1 MKEVA
6 IIGSGLSG
14 LAAALRLSEA
24 GLKVK
29 VFEQNKTFGGK
40 AGEIKESGFRFDT
53 GPSLLTMPF
62 VIDELLLLSG
72 EDKIEFIRPEVLC
85 RYFFPDKSV
94 FDANSDLEAFIEK
107 ASLMFG
113 EPENNLRAYFNYA
126 KNIYELTGDVFLFNK
141 FSLKQIFIKNPLLF
155 FKILQIDPFRTMN
168 SSLKRFFKNE
178 KLIQFFGR
186 YATYNG
192 SDPYRAPATLNI
204 ISWVEN
210 GLGGFYING
219 GMRRL
224 PEIIYKKAAASGTVF
239 IFEAPVISISQEQ
252 NGRVKLK
259 YIKDSSPQEEVFDT
273 VLSSI
278 DVFNTEK
285 MINGIQPSEILEPST
300 SAVIFFWGVKNI
312 SGKMHLHNVLFSEN
326 YKKEFDDL
334 KNGKIPGDPTIYVY
348 ISSKINKQDAPE
360 NCENWFVMINTPALA
375 NPQKFDYKSEIESL
389 KLKIL
394 AKIKERTGINI
405 KSKIIFEKVFTPNDI
420 ENYTGSSLGSIYGN
434 SSNSMFSAF
443 RRKNSVSSK
452 LKNLYY
458 CGGTVHPG
466 GGIPLVL
473 LSAKIASESI
483 IKNLNG
489 KSL

>member
-1 MKEVA
+1 MKKVA
-6 IIGSGLSG
+6 IIGAGLSG
-14 LAAALRLSEA
+14 LAAALRLSKA
-24 GLKVK
+24 GFKVT

-62 VIDELLLLSG
+62 VIDELLSLSS

-85 RYFFPDKSV
+85 RYFFSDKSV
-94 FDANSDLEAFIEK
+94 FDANSDLESFIEK
-107 ASLMFG
+107 VSLMFG
-113 EPENNLRAYFNYA
+113 EPENNLRAYFIYA
-126 KNIYELTGDVFLFNK
+126 KNIYELTADVFLFNK
-141 FSLKQIFIKNPLLF
+141 FSLKRILINNPLLF
-155 FKILQIDPFRTMN
+155 LKILQIDPFRTIN

-224 PEIIYKKAAASGTVF
+224 PEIIYSKAAASGAEF
-239 IFEAPVISISQEQ
+239 IYEAPVISISQKQ
-252 NGRVKLK
+252 NSKVMLEYFKNGTR
-259 YIKDSSPQEEVFDT
+259 QEEVFDT

-278 DVFNTEK
+278 DVFKTEK
-285 MINGIQPSEILEPST
+285 MISGIKPSEISEPST
-300 SAVIFFWGVKNI
+300 SAVIFFWGVKNT
-312 SGKMHLHNVLFSEN
+312 SAKMHLHNVLFSEN
-326 YKKEFDDL
+326 YKKEFEDL
-334 KNGKIPGDPTIYVY
+334 RKGKVPGDPSVYIY
-348 ISSKINKQDAPE
+348 ISSKINLQDAPE
-360 NCENWFVMINTPALA
+360 KCENWFVMINTPSLA
-375 NPQKFDYKSEIESL
+375 NPQKFDYKNEIESL

-394 AKIKERTGINI
+394 SKIKERTGINL
-405 KSKIIFEKVFTPNDI
+405 KSKIIFEKIFTPNDI
-420 ENYTGSSLGSIYGN
+420 ESFTGSSLGSIYGN

-443 RRKNSVSSK
+443 RRKNSVSAK

>member
-1 MKEVA
+1 
-6 IIGSGLSG
+6 
-14 LAAALRLSEA
+14 
-24 GLKVK
+24 
-29 VFEQNKTFGGK
+29 
-40 AGEIKESGFRFDT
+40 
-53 GPSLLTMPF
+53 
-62 VIDELLLLSG
+62 
-72 EDKIEFIRPEVLC
+72 
-85 RYFFPDKSV
+85 
-94 FDANSDLEAFIEK
+94 
-107 ASLMFG
+107 
-113 EPENNLRAYFNYA
+113 
-126 KNIYELTGDVFLFNK
+126 
-141 FSLKQIFIKNPLLF
+141 
-155 FKILQIDPFRTMN
+155 MN
-168 SSLKRFFKNE
+168 SSLKRFIKNE

-224 PEIIYKKAAASGTVF
+224 PEIIYKKAAASGVEF
-239 IFEAPVISISQEQ
+239 IFEAPVISIFQKQTNKVMLEYLINRS
-252 NGRVKLK
+252 K
-259 YIKDSSPQEEVFDT
+259 QEEVFDT

-285 MINGIQPSEILEPST
+285 MISGIQPSEILEPST

-389 KLKIL
+389 KLIIL
-394 AKIKERTGINI
+394 SKIKERTGINL
-405 KSKIIFEKVFTPNDI
+405 KSKIIFEKIFTPNDI